1 MRKKWILLNPW
12 NNTKPQQDNHIELET
27 PVIDK
32 QNLLECVELSWF
44 DQSCTIIIW
53 TGCILHFIIF
63 FWSRCHFFSVPYVAP
78 LIKNILNETTSQS
91 LYQFRSKS
99 VVKRTP
105 SSFDEDGAIISRILH
120 RMSFYWW
127 VHSFYNIV
135 SLNFTFT

>member
-1 MRKKWILLNPW
+1 MIRGP
-12 NNTKPQQDNHIELET
+12 
-27 PVIDK
+27 
-32 QNLLECVELSWF
+32 SR
-44 DQSCTIIIW
+44 TIILNLKLMTLLKKLTW
-53 TGCILHFIIF
+53 MCWAVLVWPELHNHHLNWLHTALYHIF
-63 FWSRCHFFSVPYVAP
+63 LVAVPFFSVPYVAP
-78 LIKNILNETTSQS
+78 LIKIILNETTSQS